1 MPEVFA
7 PNLAYVGAAW
17 CDAEHRKDVADFFT
31 ERNARLPTGPRV
43 LSQVMEQ
50 MDLCIAQKEA
60 QSASIDAFLTR
71 GPVKAPAP
79 Q

>member
-1 MPEVFA
+1 MGTAF
-7 PNLAYVGAAW
+7 
-17 CDAEHRKDVADFFT
+17 CDAEHRKDVATFFT
-31 ERNARLPTGPRV
+31 RRISRTDAGPRV
-43 LSQVMEQ
+43 LSQVLEG

-60 QSASIDAFLTR
+60 QSASIDAFLTK